1 MLRLQEEKD
10 NRLTSFCERDV
21 FGTRISACMT
31 VYSTEYPF
39 ALFYLQEIGEQ
50 ITAALCKI
58 DGAMTICCAEN
69 ADFEELSQFIK
80 AVGFDS
86 LLCDASVCDSLGLE
100 PEKTGWIVEYC
111 KTEKEFDNHSAFFA
125 VGFELSGVY
134 DILHRSDFDGLDNRA
149 RWLSDV
155 SFRVN
160 RGAAK
165 AAAVQED
172 GELAAC
178 AMVLFETQ
186 AAALIGAVATLPAH
200 RGKGYAGALVTSL
213 AREEKAANKRVEL
226 LCASNGIVDFYQKLG
241 FRITGEWTLV

>member
-50 ITAALCKI
+50 VTAALCKI

-69 ADFEELSQFIK
+69 ADFEELSQFVK

-86 LLCDASVCDSLGLE
+86 LLCDASACSRLCLEAKKNGL
-100 PEKTGWIVEYC
+100 IVEYGGM
-111 KTEKEFDNHSAFFA
+111 KIKYDNQSALFA
-125 VGFELSGVY
+125 AGFELSDVY
-134 DILHRSDFDGLDNRA
+134 DILKRSNFDGLGNRA
-149 RWLSDV
+149 QWLSDV

-200 RGKGYAGALVTSL
+200 RGKGYAGALVTSI